1 MYKIKNKIYADAGYI
16 LKYKN
21 KVGFSF
27 EDVDEKDVLETK
39 INLENMQILGKFV
52 IYSEGFKDYI
62 SCADYGGWKKKLIN
76 KQFTNDD
83 QIAIILNKDD
93 SEEDLLLFNK
103 MQEWRGWAG
112 NMAKRIINLLQRHD

>member
-1 MYKIKNKIYADAGYI
+1 MYQIKNKIYADAGYI

-27 EDVDEKDVLETK
+27 KDVDQKDVLETK
-39 INLENMQILGKFV
+39 INLENMQIFDKFV
-52 IYSEGFKDYI
+52 VYSEGFRDYI
-62 SCADYGGWKKKLIN
+62 SCTDYGDWKKKLIN

-103 MQEWRGWAG
+103 MQEWRVWAG
-112 NMAKRIINLLQRHD
+112 NVAKRIINLLNNN

>member
-1 MYKIKNKIYADAGYI
+1 MYQIKNKIYADAGYI

-27 EDVDEKDVLETK
+27 EGVDQKDVLETK
-39 INLENMQILGKFV
+39 INLENMQIFGKFV
-52 IYSEGFKDYI
+52 VYSEGFRDYI
-62 SCADYGGWKKKLIN
+62 SCTDYGDWKKKLIN

-103 MQEWRGWAG
+103 MQEWRIWSG
-112 NMAKRIINLLQRHD
+112 NVAKRIINLLNNN